1 MAAFLPTQSTLK
13 LRALT
18 TKNYVTSK
26 EL

>member
-13 LRALT
+13 LQAFT
-18 TKNYVTSK
+18 TKNYVTSQ